1 MKLERVSSF
10 NFCVYCERKAGT
22 DIVGLGKSVVI
33 QFSCYPILFSF
44 IYLIQHKVFHRV
56 PQQSADLVFSRF
68 VGNIQT
74 FHFQKLTYQATSF
87 HGGNSTSHT
96 ISLLALQSN
105 LLLYSLT
112 CCFAIQLVALKFN
125 WLHFNPTD
133 CVVISLLE
141 LQSRCLHCNLAVCIV
156 I

>member
-56 PQQSADLVFSRF
+56 PQSADLVFSRF
-68 VGNIQT
+68 VWNIPT
-74 FHFQKLTYQATSF
+74 FHFQKLTCQINSF
-87 HGGNSTSHT
+87 T
-96 ISLLALQSN
+96 LFFLP
-105 LLLYSLT
+105 Y
-112 CCFAIQLVALKFN
+112 
-125 WLHFNPTD
+125 
-133 CVVISLLE
+133 
-141 LQSRCLHCNLAVCIV
+141 LQSRCLHCNLTCCFAIQLLDLQSNMLHCNLVARIATSLFALL
-156 I
+156 